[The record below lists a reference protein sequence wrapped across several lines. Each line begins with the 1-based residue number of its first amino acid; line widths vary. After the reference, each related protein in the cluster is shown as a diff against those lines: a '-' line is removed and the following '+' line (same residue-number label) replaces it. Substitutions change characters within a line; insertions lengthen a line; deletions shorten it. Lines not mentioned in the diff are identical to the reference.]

1 MATRVDLQIDTRT
14 SADKKYT
21 PKVSYVNPQ
30 ATDNQL
36 IAFAEALT
44 ALTTNTY
51 WGAKT
56 ITTRDLVETPEE
68 MI

>member
-14 SADKKYT
+14 ATDKKYT

-44 ALTTNTY
+44 ALTTNTF

-56 ITTRDLVETPEE
+56 ITTRELVETPEE

>member
-1 MATRVDLQIDTRT
+1 MATRVDLQIDART
-14 SADKKYT
+14 SAEKKYT
-21 PKVSYVNPQ
+21 PKISYVNPN

-36 IAFAEALT
+36 ISFAEQIT
-44 ALTTNTY
+44 ALTTNTF